1 MTSPPMCCV
10 RSVMKPLFSAAILAV
25 VGARAIPPA
34 ATATQADF
42 VTVSSQPANA
52 VVKGLTVR

>member
-1 MTSPPMCCV
+1 MTSPIMHCV
-10 RSVMKPLFSAAILAV
+10 RSVMKPSLKW
-25 VGARAIPPA
+25 ARAIPPA

-42 VTVSSQPANA
+42 VTVSPQPANA